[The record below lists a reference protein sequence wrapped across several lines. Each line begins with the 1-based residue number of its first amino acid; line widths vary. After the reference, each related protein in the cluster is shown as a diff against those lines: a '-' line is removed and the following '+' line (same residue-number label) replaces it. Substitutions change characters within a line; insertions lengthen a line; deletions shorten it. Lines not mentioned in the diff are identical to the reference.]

1 MQPDAGDSAPSK
13 RIVLDASVL
22 VASLADGGALGALT
36 REALDGNRD
45 VHAPHLIDVEVTHAL
60 RGMVRRG
67 VLDAAEAGDILGAAL
82 VFPLTRWGLLGLMPR
97 AWELRGTVS
106 AYDGA
111 YVALA
116 EALDAELLTLDAR
129 LEGASGPNCGIRVPG

>member
-1 MQPDAGDSAPSK
+1 
-13 RIVLDASVL
+13 VDASVL
-22 VASLADGGALGALT
+22 VTALGEGGATGAVV
-36 REALDGNRD
+36 REALRGGTD

-60 RGMVRRG
+60 RGMARRG
-67 VLDAAEAGDILGAAL
+67 VVDAAEAGDILAAAL
-82 VFPLTRWGLLGLMPR
+82 IFPLTRWGLLGLMPR
-97 AWELRGTVS
+97 AWELRDSVS

-129 LEGASGPNCGIRVPG
+129 LERASGPTCRIRVPG